1 MLKRIADF
9 FGGTRLLYVCKEQFV
24 LLANEMMRRDI
35 RYSSLKT
42 DGDGRIFEITEA
54 EYLKLRSI
62 ENFEDYGVITKD
74 RKGIPYIFSRYKRRY
89 GILIGAIVFF
99 ILTGLS
105 SNYVWDIRIEGNDR
119 ISDAEIRENLKEL
132 GFGIGSNIRKTD
144 FYNICHRL
152 LLLNDGISWVSVNM
166 EGTYAVVKLIERS
179 EQDIERDNGT
189 PSNLVAE
196 IDGEIVRTETEFG
209 QLEVMPGQTV
219 KAGELLISGVVKV
232 GQGDSGRFVLVRSK
246 GKVFAKTKRVFRI
259 EVPLKSTKSV
269 FKERVILKKSLFFF
283 GKSIKLKENYS
294 ILNDKCDIIT
304 LNKRVVLFEGLSQRF
319 ETPLPVSVRTEY
331 ADIYED
337 VDVTYSE
344 EEALLIA
351 ENEMAQAISEVLP
364 EAEMISK
371 ESGYEVIDGVLVLTW
386 NIECIENIV
395 SEVPIG
401 IV

>member
-1 MLKRIADF
+1 MLKRIVAF
-9 FGGTRLLYVCKEQFV
+9 IVGTRLLYVRKEKFV
-24 LLANEMMRRDI
+24 LLANEMMKRDI
-35 RYSSLKT
+35 RYTSLKT
-42 DGDGRIFEITEA
+42 VEDGRVFELTERD
-54 EYLKLRSI
+54 YIKLRAI
-62 ENFEDYGVITKD
+62 ENFEYYEVTTRN
-74 RKGIPYIFSRYKRRY
+74 RKGIPYVFSRYKRRY

-105 SNYVWDIRIEGNDR
+105 TNYVWDLRIEGNDF

-166 EGTYAVVKLIERS
+166 EGTYAIVKLIERS
-179 EQDIERDNGT
+179 DREIEKDNGT
-189 PSNLVAE
+189 PSNLVAGF
-196 IDGEIVRTETEFG
+196 DGEIVRTETESG

-246 GKVFAKTKRVFRI
+246 GKVFAKTKRVFRV
-259 EVPLKSTKSV
+259 EVPIKNTREV
-269 FKERVILKKSLFFF
+269 FKERIILKKSLFFF

-294 ILNDKCDIIT
+294 ILQDKCDIIT
-304 LNKRVVLFEGLSQRF
+304 LNKRVVLFEGLSQKL
-319 ETPLPVSVRTEY
+319 ETPLPISIRTEY
-331 ADIYED
+331 VEIYEN

-351 ENEMAQAISEVLP
+351 ENEMIQAISEVLP

-371 ESGYEVIDGVLVLTW
+371 ESYYEIIDGVLVLTW
-386 NIECIENIV
+386 SIECIENIA
-395 SEVPIG
+395 SEIPIG